1 MLIERV
7 FDTAKNDL
15 EGLYIKDVII
25 GISFVGVQL
34 SNNNVA
40 FIYLMREKLPSGCSI
55 FSYGEEMIG
64 MKAID
69 CAKWAI
75 TGAEDLQRGLGC
87 AVINAANKYIRTTN
101 TSGDMDT
108 LYDGVTSQD
117 TVGVIGHMP
126 PLVKEL
132 SSRVKRYISFDRAI
146 EVQGSVEGASVYPV
160 SMQAEL
166 LPQCDVVIISGTT
179 MINHTT
185 DEILKMCT
193 NAREIA
199 LVGFSVPFYPEAYKS
214 SGITAI
220 SGIEFRNDCKETLFK
235 KMSRGCGRLT
245 MHEYGN
251 GHFSRIIE

>member
-1 MLIERV
+1 MLIEKV
-7 FDTAKNDL
+7 FDIAKNDL
-15 EGLYIKDVII
+15 EGLFIKDVII
-25 GISFVGVQL
+25 GISFAGVQL
-34 SNNNVA
+34 SNDNVA

-87 AVINAANKYIRTTN
+87 AVINAANKYIRTTKSTEN
-101 TSGDMDT
+101 MDT
-108 LYDGVTSQD
+108 LYEKITSED

-126 PLVKEL
+126 PLVNNLASKA
-132 SSRVKRYISFDRAI
+132 RKYISFDRAI
-146 EVQGSVEGASVYPV
+146 DIQGSVEGASIYPV

-166 LPQCDVVIISGTT
+166 LPQCDVVIITGTT

-199 LVGFSVPFYPEAYKS
+199 LVGFSVPFYPEAYKA

-220 SGIEFRNDCKETLFK
+220 SGIEFKKDCKENLFK
-235 KMSRGCGRLT
+235 KISRGCGRLT

-251 GHFSRIIE
+251 GHFCRIIG